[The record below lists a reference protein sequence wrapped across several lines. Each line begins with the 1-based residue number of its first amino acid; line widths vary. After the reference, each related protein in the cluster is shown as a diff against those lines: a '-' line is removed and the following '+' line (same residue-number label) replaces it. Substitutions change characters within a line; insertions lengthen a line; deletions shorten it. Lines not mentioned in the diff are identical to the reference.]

1 MKVIDKNGNVL
12 IDKQMQS
19 VRETKTS
26 SLRAIRHTRSIKKA
40 VTPVVMSKEQFFS
53 TVIPQANGNVQ

>member
-12 IDKQMQS
+12 IERQMAP
-19 VRETKTS
+19 VKEAKKS
-26 SLRAIRHTRSIKKA
+26 SLRAIRHTRSMKKA